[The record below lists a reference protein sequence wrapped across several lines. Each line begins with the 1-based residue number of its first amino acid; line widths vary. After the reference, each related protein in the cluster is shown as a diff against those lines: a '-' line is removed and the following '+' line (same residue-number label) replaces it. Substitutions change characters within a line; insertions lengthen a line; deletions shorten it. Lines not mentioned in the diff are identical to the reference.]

1 MIDSTISHYRIVGKL
16 GGGGM
21 GIVYKAEDVR
31 LHRFVAL
38 KFLPE
43 DVARDPQALA
53 RFRREAQ
60 AASALNH
67 PNICTIYDI
76 GEEDGRAFMVMEFLD
91 GMTLKHR
98 IAGRPLETEDTLSLG
113 IEIADGLD
121 GAHGE
126 GIVHRD
132 IKPANIFVTRRG
144 HAKVLDFG
152 LAKVTG
158 RHASSTG
165 ETMTLPDSNAQHLT
179 SPGAMLGT
187 VAYMSPEQVKAKD
200 LDART
205 DLFSFGAVLYE
216 MATGKM
222 PFEGT
227 SSGEI
232 CGAILRDQ
240 PVPPSQLNPHVSSGL
255 EAVILRALEK
265 DRNLRYQHASD
276 MRAELLRLKRDT
288 DSARSYGSTAAA
300 NEAPAVIVAAS
311 ASGAG
316 PATTSSLS
324 SSTAQAVQP
333 AHVSGVSSPVATVV
347 RERRLGLA
355 TIAIGVLILAAA
367 AGYGIY
373 SFWNRVG
380 TVPFQNFSI
389 TQVTNTGKAE
399 LAAISPDGKY
409 ILRVENDNG
418 KEALWLR
425 NVPTNS
431 DARVIEPSVATYSHL
446 AFSPD
451 GNYLYFLE
459 AADKTENNHNL
470 FRVPVL
476 GAEPRQIGRDIDSD
490 IAFSP
495 DGNRIAYF
503 RGNDPIF
510 GESRLLSANPDGTD
524 EKVLLV
530 QPNATL
536 PPLWLSWSPDG
547 KRIAYAF
554 RQVRASSKGLG
565 GIGLFDL
572 SSGKSSTLAAFPD
585 KRVYELHWLPN
596 GLGLVA
602 VYGSQPQ
609 VRRGQIGFVTN
620 PGGTFRTIT
629 RDTDS
634 YKTLTLSADGRIA
647 AAVQVKTTHTIDV
660 IPGAGTKESLPTP
673 VLSEIPDAFAL
684 SWTGDKK
691 LLLTNGS
698 DLIEASPDG
707 ANRRTLTSDAAGS
720 INSASRCGEEYVVLS
735 WSFHGGSSGA
745 RIWRLNSDGSGAI
758 QLTNGTGD
766 LYPVCSPDGRWVYY
780 QDVVADHILRVSID
794 GGRPEIVPGTAV
806 NNAAHSAPLGA
817 ISPDGKQMPFFTD
830 SGFLHKYLQIVNLDA
845 GPNPPCLTL
854 SPDSRVSG
862 AVVFT
867 PDGRAVAYP
876 ILENG
881 VSNIWAQPLDGTT
894 GRQITSFTS
903 GTFSRFSWSPDGK
916 SLAVIR
922 DTSQSDVVL
931 LREESQVGSR

>member
-1 MIDSTISHYRIVGKL
+1 MIDKTISHYRIVSKL

-43 DVARDPQALA
+43 DVARDAQALA
-53 RFRREAQ
+53 RFRREAE

-98 IAGRPLETEDTLSLG
+98 ISGRPLETEDTLSLG

-132 IKPANIFVTRRG
+132 VKPANIFVTKRG

-165 ETMTLPDSNAQHLT
+165 ETMTLPDSDAQHLT

-222 PFEGT
+222 PFEGAST
-227 SSGEI
+227 GEI

-240 PVPPSQLNPHVSSGL
+240 PAPPSQLNPHVSSGL

-300 NEAPAVIVAAS
+300 HEASAVIGSAP
-311 ASGAG
+311 ASGAA
-316 PATTSSLS
+316 PATTSSVS
-324 SSTAQAVQP
+324 SSTAQPGQP
-333 AHVSGVSSPVATVV
+333 AYVSGVSSSVATVV
-347 RERRLGLA
+347 REHRLGLA
-355 TIAIGVLILAAA
+355 TIAVGALILAAA

-380 TVPFQNFSI
+380 TAPFQNFSI

-409 ILRVENDNG
+409 ILRVENDKG

-431 DARVIEPSVATYSHL
+431 DARVIEPSDTTYSHL

-470 FRVPVL
+470 FRAPVL
-476 GAEPRQIGRDIDSD
+476 GGEPRQIGRDIDSD
-490 IAFSP
+490 VAFSP

-530 QPNATL
+530 QPNTAL

-547 KRIAYAF
+547 KQIAYAF
-554 RQVRASSKGLG
+554 RQMQAGSAGLG

-596 GLGLVA
+596 VRGLVA
-602 VYGSQPQ
+602 VYGAQPQ

-647 AAVQVKTTHTIDV
+647 ATVQVKTTHTIDV
-660 IPGAGTKESLPTP
+660 VPGAGTKESLPRP

-684 SWTGDKK
+684 SWTGDEK

-707 ANRRTLTSDAAGS
+707 ANRRTLTGDAAGR
-720 INSASRCGEEYVVLS
+720 INSVGRCGDQYVVLS

-766 LYPVCSPDGRWVYY
+766 MYPVCSPDGRWVYY
-780 QDVVADHILRVSID
+780 QDVAADHILRVPID

-817 ISPDGKQMPFFTD
+817 ISPDGKQMPFFSD
-830 SGFLHKYLQIVNLDA
+830 SGFLHKHLQIVNLDA

-862 AVVFT
+862 AVMFT

-876 ILENG
+876 ISENG
-881 VSNIWAQPLDGTT
+881 VSNIWVQPLDGTT

-903 GTFSRFSWSPDGK
+903 GTFNRFSWSPDGK

-931 LREESQVGSR
+931 LREESQAGSR

>member
-1 MIDSTISHYRIVGKL
+1 MIDTTLSHYRIISKL

-21 GIVYKAEDVR
+21 GVVYKAEDSR
-31 LHRFVAL
+31 LRRFVAL

-43 DVARDPQALA
+43 DVAHDPQALA
-53 RFRREAQ
+53 RFRREAE

-91 GMTLKHR
+91 GITLKHR
-98 IAGRPLETEDTLSLG
+98 ITGRPLETEDTLSLG
-113 IEIADGLD
+113 IEIADALD
-121 GAHGE
+121 AAHDE
-126 GIVHRD
+126 GIVDRD
-132 IKPANIFVTRRG
+132 IKPANIFVTKRG

-152 LAKVTG
+152 LVKVTG

-165 ETMTLPDSNAQHLT
+165 ETVTLPDSDAHHLT

-187 VAYMSPEQVKAKD
+187 VAYMSPEQVKAKE

-222 PFEGT
+222 PFDGA

-255 EAVILRALEK
+255 EAVILRVLEK

-276 MRAELLRLKRDT
+276 MRAELQRLKRDT
-288 DSARSYGSTAAA
+288 DSERSYGSTGAA
-300 NEAPAVIVAAS
+300 NEAPAVIVAAP

-316 PATTSSLS
+316 LATASTAS

-333 AHVSGVSSPVATVV
+333 AHVSGVSSSVATVV
-347 RERRLGLA
+347 REHRLGLA
-355 TIAIGVLILAAA
+355 TIAIVVRILVAA

-373 SFWNRVG
+373 SFWNSAG
-380 TVPFQNFSI
+380 TAPFQNFSI
-389 TQVTNTGKAE
+389 TQVTNTGKAK

-431 DARVIEPSVATYSHL
+431 DARIIEPSVATYSHL

-470 FRVPVL
+470 YRAPVL
-476 GAEPRQIGRDIDSD
+476 GGEPRQIGRDIDSD

-530 QPNATL
+530 QPNTAL

-547 KRIAYAF
+547 KQSAYAF
-554 RQVRASSKGLG
+554 RQVQVGSMGLG

-585 KRVYELHWLPN
+585 KRVYEVHWLPN
-596 GLGLVA
+596 GRGLA
-602 VYGSQPQ
+602 AAYGAEPQ
-609 VRRGQIGFVTN
+609 VRKGQIGFVAN

-629 RDTDS
+629 RDTNS

-647 AAVQVKTTHTIDV
+647 ATVQVKTTHSIDV

-684 SWTGDKK
+684 SWAGDKE

-707 ANRRTLTSDAAGS
+707 TNRRTLTSDAAGS
-720 INSASRCGEEYVVLS
+720 INAASRCGEQYVVL
-735 WSFHGGSSGA
+735 WNRG
-745 RIWRLNSDGSGAI
+745 
-758 QLTNGTGD
+758 
-766 LYPVCSPDGRWVYY
+766 
-780 QDVVADHILRVSID
+780 
-794 GGRPEIVPGTAV
+794 
-806 NNAAHSAPLGA
+806 
-817 ISPDGKQMPFFTD
+817 
-830 SGFLHKYLQIVNLDA
+830 
-845 GPNPPCLTL
+845 
-854 SPDSRVSG
+854 
-862 AVVFT
+862 
-867 PDGRAVAYP
+867 
-876 ILENG
+876 
-881 VSNIWAQPLDGTT
+881 
-894 GRQITSFTS
+894 
-903 GTFSRFSWSPDGK
+903 
-916 SLAVIR
+916 
-922 DTSQSDVVL
+922 
-931 LREESQVGSR
+931 